1 LDINADQSQQPRAD
15 DSSTHTDKSND
26 DLPADKDQ
34 KNDDDS
40 KQPAKPRK
48 EPEMKKQ
55 GAAPS
60 TATAELPVQF
70 SRRTKSSLHGVFLT
84 AEIDSAKSDADETTD
99 HTLEG
104 ARRQDEDGGRRRAT
118 TQTSITQDSK
128 VNSAGPS
135 PISITRG
142 PQGLIITSRDQ
153 ASLDQFMKLI
163 DELSPADTHFHT
175 FNLKHADSKDVS
187 ILLETIF
194 QDAGAKKDNTNSRA
208 IYFFDNPPPEEKERN
223 RLSRR
228 EPLRF
233 IADPAT
239 NSILVKGADDERLA
253 EIQALIEFYDRATP
267 PDSPLI
273 RHTQMVVIKYA
284 KAQAV
289 CDVIKDVYRDLLSP
303 NDKVLA
309 SLQQQQGQKPQPL
322 FSYFDADSSS
332 GGKAP
337 TDGLKFKG
345 LLSVGVDATSNTLIV
360 SCPQFLMPGVLDMI
374 HKLDDSTKPVEPVVR
389 VISMKGSFDD
399 PLIKEAL
406 KNVADPEAAKRSAAS
421 EQSKNDSKKDN
432 KGGNHDGY
440 PGPGGNNAP
449 YGPYG
454 NNTQNNGR

>member
-1 LDINADQSQQPRAD
+1 M
-15 DSSTHTDKSND
+15 
-26 DLPADKDQ
+26 
-34 KNDDDS
+34 S
-40 KQPAKPRK
+40 K
-48 EPEMKKQ
+48 
-55 GAAPS
+55 
-60 TATAELPVQF
+60 
-70 SRRTKSSLHGVFLT
+70 
-84 AEIDSAKSDADETTD
+84 
-99 HTLEG
+99 
-104 ARRQDEDGGRRRAT
+104 
-118 TQTSITQDSK
+118 
-128 VNSAGPS
+128 
-135 PISITRG
+135 
-142 PQGLIITSRDQ
+142 
-153 ASLDQFMKLI
+153 
-163 DELSPADTHFHT
+163 
-175 FNLKHADSKDVS
+175 
-187 ILLETIF
+187 
-194 QDAGAKKDNTNSRA
+194 
-208 IYFFDNPPPEEKERN
+208 
-223 RLSRR
+223 R

-322 FSYFDADSSS
+322 FSYFDADSGV

-421 EQSKNDSKKDN
+421 AQSKNDSKKDN
-432 KGGNHDGY
+432 KGGNNNGY
-440 PGPGGNNAP
+440 PGQGGNNAP

-454 NNTQNNGR
+454 NNGQNNGR